1 MQTLSIN
8 ASGAI
13 SSTSEQTKVLTSRGR
28 TEAGVEGFS
37 AEISIPL
44 ALLEAEIG
52 DYLKIYVETE
62 GETFTDSSKENTD
75 SWMRIRLE

>member
-13 SSTSEQTKVLTSRGR
+13 SSTSEKIKVLTSRGR
-28 TEAGVEGFS
+28 TKAGVEGFS

-52 DYLKIYVETE
+52 DYLRIYVETE